1 MSRVRAVL
9 GVETDIRM
17 LFEAPTPAGLAARTA
32 GAARRGRPLAARP
45 RPGRVP
51 LSFAQ
56 QRLWFL
62 AQLEGPSPT
71 YNIPVVL
78 RLGGDLDTAALEAAL
93 GDVAGRH
100 EVLRTVFP
108 AVGGEP
114 YQQVLPPGAVGW
126 PLPAVP
132 VSGEGLAGAVAEV
145 TGLGFDLA
153 AEVPLR
159 ARLLRAGPGEHVLV
173 VVLHHIAG
181 DGWSMGPLARD
192 LSAAYAARAAG
203 RAPGWAPLAVQY
215 ADYALWQRE
224 LLGSEDD
231 PGSVLA
237 AQVGYWRRVLAGAPQ
252 ELALPADRP
261 RPAVPGHRGH
271 AVPLAVPAGL
281 HGQLAGLARAQGAT
295 MFMVV
300 QAAVAVLL
308 ARLGAGT
315 DIPVGTAVAGRTDEA
330 LDDLVGFFVNTLV
343 LRTDV
348 SGDPSFA
355 ALLGRVREAGLGAL
369 DAPGRA
375 VRAARRGPGP
385 GPLPGPPPPVPGHA
399 SPCRTAP
406 APAGAARPAGRH
418 AAGRAGAAPVRPGSG
433 PGRGPGRDGPAG
445 RAGRAADRRGGPVR
459 PGHRGA
465 LAARLVR
472 VLEAVAQEP
481 EVPLHRVEV
490 LGAAE
495 REQVLAGWND
505 TARAVPAA
513 GGVHE
518 LVGVQAAVAPDAVA
532 VACGDVRVDLRG
544 AGGAG
549 GAAGGAAAGGGGGA
563 GVGGGAVPGAGPGD
577 GGGDRGRVAGGGGV
591 PAAGPGL
598 PGRAAGVHAR

>member
-1 MSRVRAVL
+1 MCQVFAQVLGVDRVGPDDSFFDRGGHSLLAMRLVSRVRAVL
-9 GVETDIRM
+9 GAELAVRAV
-17 LFEAPTPAGLAARTA
+17 FEAPTPAGLAARTA
-32 GAARRGRPLAARP
+32 GAAPARAALAARP

-315 DIPVGTAVAGRTDEA
+315 DIPVGTPVAGRTDEA
-330 LDDLVGFFVNTLV
+330 LDNLVGFFVNTLV

-355 ALLGRVREAGLGAL
+355 VLLGRVREAGLGAL
-369 DAPGRA
+369 DHQDVPFEKLVEVLDPPRSLARHPLFQVIVTVQNNAP
-375 VRAARRGPGP
+375 ARLE
-385 GPLPGPPPPVPGHA
+385 LPGL
-399 SPCRTAP
+399 
-406 APAGAARPAGRH
+406 AARPLPAGQV
-418 AAGRAGAAPVRPGSG
+418 AAKFDLDVTLAEAPAVTAGRAGWAGRSSRRRTCSTWPPRRPWRPGWSG
-433 PGRGPGRDGPAG
+433 SWRRSRRSPRCRCTGWRSWRRPSGSRCWPGGTTPPGRC
-445 RAGRAADRRGGPVR
+445 RR
-459 PGHRGA
+459 
-465 LAARLVR
+465 
-472 VLEAVAQEP
+472 
-481 EVPLHRVEV
+481 
-490 LGAAE
+490 
-495 REQVLAGWND
+495 
-505 TARAVPAA
+505 
-513 GGVHE
+513 
-518 LVGVQAAVAPDAVA
+518 
-532 VACGDVRVDLRG
+532 
-544 AGGAG
+544 
-549 GAAGGAAAGGGGGA
+549 
-563 GVGGGAVPGAGPGD
+563 
-577 GGGDRGRVAGGGGV
+577 
-591 PAAGPGL
+591 
-598 PGRAAGVHAR
+598 